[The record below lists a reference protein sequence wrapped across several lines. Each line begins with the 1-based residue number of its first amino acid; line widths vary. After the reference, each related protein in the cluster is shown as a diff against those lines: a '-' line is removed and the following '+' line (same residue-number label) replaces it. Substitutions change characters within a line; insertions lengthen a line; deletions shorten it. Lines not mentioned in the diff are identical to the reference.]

1 VVLVFSTNQ
10 EQKSK
15 QLKQYNSMEKD
26 NFEHDEEECNH
37 NHKHPH
43 SLSDLDEDTQRQIQ
57 EIQIMEQNLQQLLMQ
72 KQAFNMELNE
82 TDFALEELKNS
93 EGEVFKLVGGQVIL
107 KTTKEK
113 LEKELLHKKELI
125 ELRLK
130 NIEKQEED
138 FSKHVNSLRDD
149 IIKKFQNN

>member
-1 VVLVFSTNQ
+1 
-10 EQKSK
+10 
-15 QLKQYNSMEKD
+15 MEKD

>member
-1 VVLVFSTNQ
+1 
-10 EQKSK
+10 
-15 QLKQYNSMEKD
+15 
-26 NFEHDEEECNH
+26 
-37 NHKHPH
+37 
-43 SLSDLDEDTQRQIQ
+43 
-57 EIQIMEQNLQQLLMQ
+57 MEQNLQQLLMQ

>member
-1 VVLVFSTNQ
+1 MVLVFSTNQ